1 MASPAKKLAPRA
13 WDALSEALATYE
25 WYKAPFETLVRRL
38 FADAPAALGGLNFAE
53 TKRKVVA
60 ALVDALRRRE
70 SECQPLVID
79 ALIELSQY
87 DERFPNLARLDDGA
101 EKVAA
106 AQSARRQVI
115 EVTEQYSELA
125 QQRERLRSELA
136 HQTSL
141 ADERRTHD
149 AILQAL
155 KNRFMD
161 MFAATDP
168 HRRGRDFEG
177 FLNELFALWDLS
189 PRAAY
194 DLEHEQIDGAFTFRT
209 DDYLLEA
216 RWWQEALQPKELN
229 DFRVKVDG
237 KARNTL
243 GLCVAVTGFTDG
255 AIKKHSEDQS
265 PLILMDGTDLMPIL
279 EGRIGLDEVLERKR
293 RHAAETGVPM
303 FRVLP

>member
-1 MASPAKKLAPRA
+1 MGSPAKKLAPPA

-38 FADAPAALGGLNFAE
+38 FSDAPAALGGLNFAE
-53 TKRKVVA
+53 TKRRVVN

-70 SECQPLVID
+70 SEYQHLVID

-87 DERFPNLARLDDGA
+87 DERFPSLARLDDGA

-106 AQSARRQVI
+106 AQAARQRVI

-136 HQTSL
+136 QRAASGD
-141 ADERRTHD
+141 ARRTHD
-149 AILQAL
+149 ALLQDL

-161 MFAATDP
+161 MFASTDP
-168 HRRGRDFEG
+168 QRRGRDFES

-189 PRAAY
+189 PRGAY

-209 DDYLLEA
+209 YDYLLEA
-216 RWWQEALQPKELN
+216 RWWKEPLQPKELN
-229 DFRVKVDG
+229 DFRVKIDG

-243 GLCVAVTGFTDG
+243 GLCVAVAGFTDG
-255 AIKKHSEDQS
+255 AIEKHSEGQS

-293 RHAAETGVPM
+293 RHASETGIPM
-303 FRVLP
+303 FRVAP

>member
-1 MASPAKKLAPRA
+1 MGSPAKKLAPPA
-13 WDALSEALATYE
+13 WHALAEALATYE

-38 FADAPAALGGLNFAE
+38 FADAPAALGGLNFTE
-53 TKRKVVA
+53 TKRRIVA
-60 ALVDALRRRE
+60 ALIDAMRRRE
-70 SECQPLVID
+70 SEYQPLVID

-106 AQSARRQVI
+106 AQAARRLVI
-115 EVTEQYSELA
+115 EVTEQYADLA
-125 QQRERLRSELA
+125 QQRERLRAELA
-136 HQTSL
+136 QQTAS
-141 ADERRTHD
+141 ADAQRTHE
-149 AILQAL
+149 AIVQAL

-161 MFAATDP
+161 MFAAIDP
-168 HRRGRDFEG
+168 QKRGRDFEG

-216 RWWQEALQPKELN
+216 RWWKEPLQPKELN

-243 GLCVAVTGFTDG
+243 GLCVAVTGFTEG
-255 AIKKHSEDQS
+255 AIEKHSEGQS

-293 RHAAETGVPM
+293 RHAAETGIPM